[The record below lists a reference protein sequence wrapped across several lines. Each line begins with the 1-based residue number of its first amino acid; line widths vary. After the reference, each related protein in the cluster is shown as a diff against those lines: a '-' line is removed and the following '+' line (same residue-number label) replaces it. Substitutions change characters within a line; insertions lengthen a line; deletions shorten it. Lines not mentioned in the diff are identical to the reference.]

1 MTRETNKK
9 HPLRRKDD
17 FLPIETMAA
26 MESVRR
32 ILESDNAS
40 IKSALKQCLVV
51 FEQAAQTRA
60 RENLLHVEIA
70 DLRRKLAQGKIERQ
84 GSN

>member
-1 MTRETNKK
+1 MMRETNKK

-26 MESVRR
+26 MESVQR
-32 ILESDNAS
+32 IMESDNES
-40 IKSALKQCLVV
+40 VKSALKQCLAV
-51 FEQAAQTRA
+51 FEQAVQTRA
-60 RENLLHVEIA
+60 REDLLHVEIA
-70 DLRRKLAQGKIERQ
+70 ALRRELAQKSIAPQ